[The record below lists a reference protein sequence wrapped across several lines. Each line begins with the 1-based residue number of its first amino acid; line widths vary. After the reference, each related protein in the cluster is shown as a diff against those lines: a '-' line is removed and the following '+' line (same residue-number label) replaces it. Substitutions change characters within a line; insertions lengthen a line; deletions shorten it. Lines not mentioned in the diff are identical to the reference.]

1 MMMLKS
7 GDSNL
12 NRFSLAFGESAM
24 GSLKQTILEQDFT
37 FRKQVRELHRLYW
50 TQKNLM
56 NELCQNGVNA
66 QVGNALFRNEGA
78 LLRNHQ
84 RNFNLQLPADV
95 FISIDQ
101 KNYNNHLTETDLS
114 KSRRKFAVEKSLLS
128 SFGSGYNEIID
139 LEDSVDLDSQEKAKV
154 SLKENHLCCVSSMV
168 HFGEAQDRRLK
179 EQMPHVSCVGIDD
192 SSLGYVNNSYRNTHE
207 SEPVL
212 FDLNTPVKDSDVHS
226 SSQDFMLADNN
237 TKNFEN
243 NESIL
248 DINVLSSAYPVEGTT
263 GSSDGALISIN
274 ETLIPSIELTKQE
287 KGGDS
292 TENLSNHEESEEDTL
307 SSHTSAEDEAQQNA
321 LLGKSY
327 GGYNSNGMRESSSYE
342 KDIREPAT
350 LSITDD
356 SVITQSHST
365 ENEMSYFGKFKSEEQ
380 DIATT
385 AAAQALMAIS
395 FGRSEITSKK
405 FDVIEVA
412 EVPFND
418 ETDQLQDSSDSFE
431 TMTMHLSEIQND
443 EIMPDIPRLNVEEKE
458 ERMIRSKRGKG
469 LRNFQKDILPGL
481 VSLTRHEICED
492 LYSINYKFRRHTSSN
507 ARNFFAPVTRR
518 RSRICSGRRQRRS
531 FPW

>member
-1 MMMLKS
+1 MMMLRS

-12 NRFSLAFGESAM
+12 NRFSQDFGESAM
-24 GSLKQTILEQDFT
+24 GSLKQAILEQDFT

-56 NELCQNGVNA
+56 NELCQNGR
-66 QVGNALFRNEGA
+66 VGNALLRNESA

-101 KNYNNHLTETDLS
+101 KNHNNHLSETDLS
-114 KSRRKFAVEKSLLS
+114 KSKRKFAVEKSLLS
-128 SFGSGYNEIID
+128 SFGSGCNEIID

-154 SLKENHLCCVSSMV
+154 SLKENHVCCEYSSMV
-168 HFGEAQDRRLK
+168 HFGEPQDRRLK
-179 EQMPHVSCVGIDD
+179 EQMAHVSCVGIDD
-192 SSLGYVNNSYRNTHE
+192 SSLDYVNDHYRNTHE

-212 FDLNTPVKDSDVHS
+212 FDLNMPVRDSGVHNS
-226 SSQDFMLADNN
+226 SEDSILADNN
-237 TKNFEN
+237 TKNFED

-248 DINVLSSAYPVEGTT
+248 DNNVLSSVYPVEGTT
-263 GSSDGALISIN
+263 GSSDRALIIIK
-274 ETLIPSIELTKQE
+274 ETPIPSIELTKQE
-287 KGGDS
+287 KGRDS
-292 TENLSNHEESEEDTL
+292 IENLSNHEESEEDTL
-307 SSHTSAEDEAQQNA
+307 SSHTSDQQNA

-327 GGYNSNGMRESSSYE
+327 GGYNSNGIRESNSYE
-342 KDIREPAT
+342 KGIREPAT

-356 SVITQSHST
+356 SVITQSQST
-365 ENEMSYFGKFKSEEQ
+365 ENEMSYFGNFKSEEQ

-385 AAAQALMAIS
+385 EAAQALMAIS
-395 FGRSEITSKK
+395 FGRSEIISKK

-431 TMTMHLSEIQND
+431 TMTVHLSEIQND
-443 EIMPDIPRLNVEEKE
+443 EIVPDIPRLNVEEKE
-458 ERMIRSKRGKG
+458 ERMIRSKRVKG

-507 ARNFFAPVTRR
+507 ARSFFAPVTRR
-518 RSRICSGRRQRRS
+518 RSRICSGRRQRQS

>member
-12 NRFSLAFGESAM
+12 NRFSQAFEESAM
-24 GSLKQTILEQDFT
+24 GSLKQAILEQDFT
-37 FRKQVRELHRLYW
+37 FRKQVRDLHRLYW

-56 NELCQNGVNA
+56 NELLQNGVNA

-95 FISIDQ
+95 FISVDQ
-101 KNYNNHLTETDLS
+101 KNHNNLNLSETDLS

-139 LEDSVDLDSQEKAKV
+139 LEDSVDLDGQRKTKV
-154 SLKENHLCCVSSMV
+154 SLKENHVSCVSSMV

-179 EQMPHVSCVGIDD
+179 EQMVHVSCVGIDD
-192 SSLGYVNNSYRNTHE
+192 SSLDYVNDRYRNTHE

-212 FDLNTPVKDSDVHS
+212 FDLNMPIRDSDVHN
-226 SSQDFMLADNN
+226 SSQDSMLADNN
-237 TKNFEN
+237 TKNFED

-274 ETLIPSIELTKQE
+274 ETPIPSIELTKQE

-292 TENLSNHEESEEDTL
+292 TENLSNHEQSEEDNL
-307 SSHTSAEDEAQQNA
+307 SSNTSAEDEAQQNA
-321 LLGKSY
+321 LLG
-327 GGYNSNGMRESSSYE
+327 YNSNGMRESSSYE
-342 KDIREPAT
+342 NGIREPAT
-350 LSITDD
+350 VSITDD

-380 DIATT
+380 DMATT
-385 AAAQALMAIS
+385 EAAQALMAIS
-395 FGRSEITSKK
+395 FGRSEITSNK

-418 ETDQLQDSSDSFE
+418 ETDQLQDSSDTFE

-443 EIMPDIPRLNVEEKE
+443 EIMPDIPRLNVEEKA